1 MSKYELKY
9 NKYKKICCDIL
20 NKSLCLD
27 FYFVHDAGSEKNIY
41 KILKDK
47 YLKSSS
53 ITKNTRF
60 SSYTLSHIFSNI
72 YFNDIKNIKDM
83 NCMLFIISPFVMFDM
98 DVYFNK
104 GWSGL
109 PNYNND
115 LNLLKSDSL
124 DVKLKKLDKI
134 KKFVHNP
141 KELNSMI
148 RSTPIMTHECLFPK
162 NISLED
168 HLLGIVCY
176 KCDVKKIRKLLKG
189 TAIENVK
196 IFSNGEGLPS
206 LKDLF

>member
-1 MSKYELKY
+1 MTKYEIKY

-27 FYFVHDAGSEKNIY
+27 FYFVHDARNEQNIY

-47 YLKSSS
+47 YIKSSS
-53 ITKNTRF
+53 KTKNI
-60 SSYTLSHIFSNI
+60 SMGGEQLPYIYSNI
-72 YFNDIKNIKDM
+72 YFNDIKNIKEI
-83 NCMLFIISPFVMFDM
+83 NCMLFIISPFIIFDM
-98 DVYFNK
+98 DVYFNQ
-104 GWSGL
+104 GWSVY
-109 PNYNND
+109 PDKNSK
-115 LNLLKSDSL
+115 LNLKKSDSI
-124 DVKLKKLDKI
+124 DVLLKKINKI
-134 KKFVHNP
+134 KKIIDNP
-141 KELNSMI
+141 KDLGDMFLNLPT
-148 RSTPIMTHECLFPK
+148 RTHECLFPK